1 MTSGM
6 EPHPEL
12 RTHSKATTSI
22 QNLPNE
28 LLSAILY
35 ISIQDLSPSL
45 NRVQE
50 LSTVSSHW
58 RAVAEGTPLLWS
70 RVTGDDPLRAVVR
83 ALEKSKDTSLDV
95 RYDFI
100 GGSRSITE
108 VGESLRAVCAHIDRW
123 QHASIIVLWIP
134 EGLLDDLALRT
145 APRLETFRLRVTL
158 WTDVTLTLFQG
169 VPSQRLK
176 ELDIYRI
183 ATRWDENQFRNLR
196 ALAVTSNGVCGPSL
210 AELLPVLQ
218 NLPELEELTLGPLQ
232 HPYGDSIDG
241 PSQQPITLHALN
253 SLTIEGGGL
262 MGVVDIASCLRAPV
276 CRNLKVVGEIFR
288 EGVPLDIPAEL
299 EMGVRHFIP
308 TIRSN
313 MEEGE
318 RVTIRV
324 TKHLQVHGETSLA
337 KFLFFAGS
345 GALPIAKW
353 MMDNIPGRDTEIELT
368 VELPAFSKEHL
379 VSLVSSHPNP
389 RITKL
394 DIRLVEHG
402 GSSIVHYLS
411 SPNSALASGG
421 AWLLPYLTGLAVCDV
436 DLARIL
442 HMLRARAR
450 GTGSDGII
458 GPQTI
463 SELEIRSFD
472 TDSALDGDLMLE
484 IGRFLRE
491 NGGKLIGH
499 PGFKGP
505 KDHR

>member
-1 MTSGM
+1 M
-6 EPHPEL
+6 EPHPAEL
-12 RTHSKATTSI
+12 RTHSEATTSI

-28 LLSAILY
+28 LLSAILH

-45 NRVQE
+45 KRVQE

-58 RAVAEGTPLLWS
+58 REVAEGTPLLWS
-70 RVTGDDPLRAVVR
+70 RVTGDDPLRAVVT
-83 ALEKSKDTSLDV
+83 ALEKSKDSSLDV
-95 RYDFI
+95 RYDFT
-100 GGSRSITE
+100 SRRRITE

-123 QHASIIVLWIP
+123 QHASIIMLWIP
-134 EGLLDDLALRT
+134 EGLLEDLALRT

-232 HPYGDSIDG
+232 HPYGNDIDI
-241 PSQQPITLHALN
+241 PSQQPVTLHALN

-262 MGVVDIASCLRAPV
+262 VGVVDIASCLRAPI
-276 CRNLKVVGEIFR
+276 CQNIKVVGEIFR

-299 EMGVRHFIP
+299 DMGVRHFIP
-308 TIRSN
+308 AICSN

-324 TKHLQVHGETSLA
+324 TKHLQVHSGTSLA

-345 GALPIAKW
+345 GAHEIAKW
-353 MMDNIPGRDTEIELT
+353 MMDNIPGRDTEIGLT
-368 VELPAFSKEHL
+368 VELPVFSKEHL
-379 VSLVSSHPNP
+379 VSLVSSHPHP

-394 DIRLVEHG
+394 DIRLVERG

-411 SPNSALASGG
+411 SPDSALASGG
-421 AWLLPYLTGLAVCDV
+421 AWPLPYLTGLAVSSAVCGV

-442 HMLRARAR
+442 RMLRARAR
-450 GTGSDGII
+450 GTGSAGII
-458 GPQTI
+458 GPRTI
-463 SELEIRSFD
+463 SSLEIRSFD
-472 TDSALDGDLMLE
+472 TDSALDGDLMMG
-484 IGRFLRE
+484 IGKFLRE
-491 NGGKLIGH
+491 TGGTLIGH
-499 PGFKGP
+499 PGFQGT
-505 KDHR
+505 